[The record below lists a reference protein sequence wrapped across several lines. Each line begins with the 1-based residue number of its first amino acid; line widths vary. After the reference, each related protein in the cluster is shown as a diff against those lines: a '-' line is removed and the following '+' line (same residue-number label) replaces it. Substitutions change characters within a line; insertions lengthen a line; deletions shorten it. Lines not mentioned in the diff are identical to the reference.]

1 MAILLDAEEGS
12 QVLAGDAHALVQIVV
27 LHQTD
32 GGLAAQGGDLALQ
45 IAHARFTGVGT
56 DDLQDGAVGQR
67 DVLRL
72 QAVFLHLA
80 RQQEVAGDLA
90 LFRLQIAVELDDL
103 HAVQQ
108 RCRDGIQRV
117 GRGDEEHL
125 GEVVLQIQIVV
136 HEGVVLF
143 RVQHF
148 QQGRGRVA
156 PEVRGHLVD
165 LVQAEQGV
173 AALYPFQG
181 LDDLAGQGAHIGT
194 AVTADLGLVTHA
206 AQGKAHVFASRGP
219 GHTLGQRGLA
229 HAWRAHEAEDGTAQ
243 AVGELLHGQIF
254 QDAVLGLFQTEVVAF
269 KDGTGLFDVDIDLFE
284 VVPGQIQQP
293 VHIIAHHGVF
303 RGRGRHAAQLAQF
316 GLAAFTGF
324 LRHVAAFELLF
335 QLVHFRL
342 GIVLAAHLLVDGLE
356 LLAKVVLALVALHL
370 YLDAV
375 LDALFHRGQGHF
387 ALQKLVH
394 ALQALGDVGDLQH
407 FLLLAVIHL
416 EVGHHGVGQRP
427 RIAQGHDGHER
438 FLGQLLVVLGVLFQ
452 RFLHGTH
459 QGLALFG
466 AALAFRH
473 GAEHG
478 HQAVVLFAQLR
489 PAGTVQAFEQHLD
502 GAVGQAQH
510 LQDLADDPHG
520 AQIIGAGLLHIG
532 LALGHQEHLL
542 VVAGLG
548 QFDGLDGGFAPHE
561 KRHDGTRQHDHF
573 AQGHDRQLGKKA
585 RFALEFGHSVPR
597 KRAARA
603 ARSAVGTAGPDGPVY
618 R

>member
-1 MAILLDAEEGS
+1 M
-12 QVLAGDAHALVQIVV
+12 
-27 LHQTD
+27 
-32 GGLAAQGGDLALQ
+32 
-45 IAHARFTGVGT
+45 
-56 DDLQDGAVGQR
+56 
-67 DVLRL
+67 
-72 QAVFLHLA
+72 
-80 RQQEVAGDLA
+80 
-90 LFRLQIAVELDDL
+90 
-103 HAVQQ
+103 
-108 RCRDGIQRV
+108 
-117 GRGDEEHL
+117 
-125 GEVVLQIQIVV
+125 
-136 HEGVVLF
+136 
-143 RVQHF
+143 
-148 QQGRGRVA
+148 
-156 PEVRGHLVD
+156 
-165 LVQAEQGV
+165 
-173 AALYPFQG
+173 
-181 LDDLAGQGAHIGT
+181 
-194 AVTADLGLVTHA
+194 
-206 AQGKAHVFASRGP
+206 
-219 GHTLGQRGLA
+219 
-229 HAWRAHEAEDGTAQ
+229 
-243 AVGELLHGQIF
+243 
-254 QDAVLGLFQTEVVAF
+254 VAF
-269 KDGTGLFDVDIDLFE
+269 KDGAGLFDVDIDLFE

-316 GLAAFTGF
+316 GLAALAGF

-370 YLDAV
+370 HLDAV

-520 AQIIGAGLLHIG
+520 AQVIGAGLLHIG